1 MVIKRSTVRIDDD
14 LMTELKARAHQES
27 ISLTR
32 MLNRVIRQ
40 GLAASSQR
48 AKPHRKFREVPVSMG
63 QARVDIDRALTLAAD
78 LEDEE
83 IIRKLSLRK

>member
-1 MVIKRSTVRIDDD
+1 MIKRSTVRIDDD
-14 LMTELKARAHQES
+14 LMTELKALAHREN

-32 MLNRVIRQ
+32 ILNRVIRQ
-40 GLAASSQR
+40 GLAASSK
-48 AKPHRKFREVPVSMG
+48 KPKSPKRFKEMPVAMG
-63 QARVDIDRALTLAAD
+63 KPRVDIDKALTLAAD